1 MVYKCELILF
11 QSQASRWLKSRNGS
25 RLSGLDKIGVC
36 AASDVSGSYGNA
48 VPLLHEIRHALQK
61 LLETGEETAL
71 DLRSMP
77 MGPGDEDRLFDA
89 LGKGEVEAELNALG
103 RSVIREAGISGVWLV
118 EHYGPE
124 GELTAKFME
133 VAWIPSILKAQ
144 TEDVR
149 EGLQRLSR
157 RLAGDVPGDDD

>member
-1 MVYKCELILF
+1 M
-11 QSQASRWLKSRNGS
+11 
-25 RLSGLDKIGVC
+25 SGLDKIGVRV
-36 AASDVSGSYGNA
+36 ASDASRSFGNA

-61 LLETGEETAL
+61 LLDTGEQTSI
-71 DLRSMP
+71 DLRSVP
-77 MGPGDEDRLFDA
+77 MGPGDEDRLLDA
-89 LGKGEVEAELNALG
+89 LGRGEVEAELNALG
-103 RSVIREAGISGVWLV
+103 RSLIRETGISGVWLV

-157 RLAGDVPGDDD
+157 RLADGAPGDDDRR